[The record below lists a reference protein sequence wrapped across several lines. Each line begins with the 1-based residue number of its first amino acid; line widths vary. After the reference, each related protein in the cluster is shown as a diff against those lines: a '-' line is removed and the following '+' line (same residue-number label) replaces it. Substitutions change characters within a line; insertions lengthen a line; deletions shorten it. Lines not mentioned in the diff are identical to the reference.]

1 MQPHEVHHI
10 KTYIVFFIVSVVFI
24 GTLLYLYFPEQDS
37 QSKIKSSVINAAQ
50 WNIDIT
56 GKQTLEQTSK
66 NSVASE
72 KRIRLTKLLIRAQ
85 KELQL
90 LESQRKDSENGLD
103 TALEEKI
110 AQVRNRISNIEKL
123 ISETE

>member
-37 QSKIKSSVINAAQ
+37 QSKIKSSVINAVQ